1 MPGYNPS
8 PAAPFNGMF
17 GGFPSM
23 YGSQMPSNAFDMWQN
38 FGQHGGMSPS
48 FYHQPP
54 APHHAP
60 SAMAAASAPGNE
72 TPDNTEG
79 EQKIWGMTPLVF
91 GGMPANAASMHQVHA
106 AQFPAQY
113 PVPAVRNV
121 MHQDGQIYQV
131 TSQGDRYQ
139 NAAAPAPMQMQMP
152 QMLVP
157 NGLIFPHGTSG
168 IPLQEPKKWV
178 RWSEQEDQH
187 LRRAVQAYGEQNFKM
202 ISERIFHG
210 ARSEVQCK
218 NRWKKVRLHRIAIL
232 FDCITSISNDDN
244 HRHFNPVL

>member
-1 MPGYNPS
+1 MQGYNPS

-48 FYHQPP
+48 FYHQAPV
-54 APHHAP
+54 PHHAP
-60 SAMAAASAPGNE
+60 GAMAAASAPGNE

-79 EQKIWGMTPLVF
+79 EKISGMTPLVF
-91 GGMPANAASMHQVHA
+91 GGMPPNAASMHQAHA
-106 AQFPAQY
+106 ARFPAQY
-113 PVPAVRNV
+113 PMPAVRNV
-121 MHQDGQIYQV
+121 MHQDGQMYQV

-139 NAAAPAPMQMQMP
+139 NAAAPAQMQMQMP
-152 QMLVP
+152 QMVVP
-157 NGLIFPHGTSG
+157 NGLMFAPGMTG

-232 FDCITSISNDDN
+232 FYTITSID
-244 HRHFNPVL
+244 